1 MPACAPDPRISVST
15 HPASLPAYLPSA
27 GELMRIAMLAEVA
40 RTAATVTDRAT
51 LLCLLDKAF
60 AA

>member
-1 MPACAPDPRISVST
+1 
-15 HPASLPAYLPSA
+15 
-27 GELMRIAMLAEVA
+27 MRIAMLAEVA